1 MSVERFDL
9 ILNAE
14 KFVWAC
20 PISEF
25 PSVLPVLLYVGTN
38 LWEHVGIRESIM
50 GGLFSSLS
58 PLSRLISVLVS
69 LNADMSRDP
78 AKFNGLSSC
87 DYSLD

>member
-1 MSVERFDL
+1 MSVKRFDL
-9 ILNAE
+9 VLNAE

-50 GGLFSSLS
+50 GGS
-58 PLSRLISVLVS
+58 SRL
-69 LNADMSRDP
+69 
-78 AKFNGLSSC
+78 
-87 DYSLD
+87 